1 MQIKY
6 IRHHSDDGRGN
17 TMTIKVAIEGISA
30 AWSTRLAT
38 MPDRTAEQRNERR
51 LVAQFIKDLGRILE
65 VEQ

>member
-1 MQIKY
+1 
-6 IRHHSDDGRGN
+6 
-17 TMTIKVAIEGISA
+17 MTIRAVVEGISA